1 MMKRTI
7 TILAIAIL
15 ATGCSVY
22 QKYTRPESIKTDGLF
37 GEGVAA
43 TDTVTLADIGWRDFF
58 KDPHLQRLIEQ
69 GLENNSDMKI
79 AAQRIIQAEASL
91 RTARLSY
98 YPSFAFNPKITSD
111 NYTKRSS
118 SHDYQIP
125 ITASWEVDIAGRLWN
140 GKRRAQ
146 AAFEQSLIYRKS
158 VQTSVVA
165 SIANCY
171 YTLLMLD
178 AQLQVSEAT
187 AASWKENVLTMKAMK
202 EAGMTNEASVS
213 QTEANS
219 CSIDASLFDLE
230 RQISQVENSLS
241 LILGDAPH
249 SIPRGRLDQQKIR
262 TELLVGVPAQLLS
275 NRPDVQGAELDL
287 AQAYYTTNLARA
299 AFYPSVNLGGTLGW
313 TNSAGSALTN
323 PGQFLLS
330 FVGGLVQPIF
340 NAGSNRAQLKIAQAQ
355 QEQAKLAFVQAL
367 LSAGSEVNDAIMQCQ
382 TARNKTDVRK
392 RQIAALESAVVS
404 TQQLMRH
411 GESTY
416 LEVLTAQQN
425 LLQAQLSQI
434 ADRFEGIQGMINLYQ
449 ALGGGSN

>member
-219 CSIDASLFDLE
+219 CSIDASLFDL
-230 RQISQVENSLS
+230 RYQIIQVENTLA
-241 LILGDAPH
+241 LLLGTTPQQFE
-249 SIPRGRLDQQKIR
+249 RGNLRDQQICE
-262 TELLVGVPAQLLS
+262 ELLIGVPVQL
-275 NRPDVQGAELDL
+275 
-287 AQAYYTTNLARA
+287 
-299 AFYPSVNLGGTLGW
+299 
-313 TNSAGSALTN
+313 
-323 PGQFLLS
+323 
-330 FVGGLVQPIF
+330 
-340 NAGSNRAQLKIAQAQ
+340 LKIAKAQ
-355 QEQAKLAFVQAL
+355 QEEAL
-367 LSAGSEVNDAIMQCQ
+367 ITFQQTLLEAGSEVNNAMALCQ
-382 TARNKTDVRK
+382 AARSKTDIRQ
-392 RQIAALESAVVS
+392 RQITALESAVNS
-404 TQQLMRH
+404 TRQLMSH
-411 GESTY
+411 SESTY
-416 LEVLTAQQN
+416 LEVLTAQQT
-425 LLQAQLSQI
+425 LLSARLSQI
-434 ADRFEGIQGMINLYQ
+434 ADRFDAIQGMVSLYQ
-449 ALGGGSN
+449 ALGGGTYEGGDSVKAGEQEEEQQPQAPQKRAKRAKKPKK